1 MRGIG
6 YLSRRVLAF
15 NDLKSTHKRK
25 APHFLRAN
33 KTGCPYGDVEGA
45 IHPFYSISSNYLRS
59 SSSSTYDIL

>member
-1 MRGIG
+1 MHGMG

-25 APHFLRAN
+25 ALCFLHAN
-33 KTGCPYGDVEGA
+33 KTGCLYGNVEGA
-45 IHPFYSISSNYLRS
+45 IHPFASISSNYLRS